1 MQRRHLLVRFLIPL
15 VLLLGMACGPCN
27 LLSGQMPTPPRAITV
42 STEAA
47 AQLESRIQQNV
58 SGEPGQQFILRVT
71 DAEITSLLVT
81 ELAQYDESP
90 VTDPQVWFTKGN
102 IYGTGRLVNVLP
114 IETDFYV
121 VASPR
126 IQNGKVVI
134 EIIEFSAGA
143 LPVPDSVLETIT
155 QSVNQTVDDL
165 QLDVQVTALEVLEG
179 EAIVQGVRQ

>member
-1 MQRRHLLVRFLIPL
+1 MQRRRTFVKFLIPL

-27 LLSGQMPTPPRAITV
+27 LLSGQAPTPPRPITV

-58 SGEPGQQFILRVT
+58 SGSPGQQFILRVT
-71 DAEITSLLVT
+71 DAEITSLLAT

-90 VTDPQVWFTKGN
+90 VIEPQVWFTRGN

-134 EIIEFSAGA
+134 EIVEFSAGTS
-143 LPVPDSVLETIT
+143 PVRV
-155 QSVNQTVDDL
+155 
-165 QLDVQVTALEVLEG
+165 
-179 EAIVQGVRQ
+179 